1 MKIPGLKIIG
11 ILAMKELRDGLRNRW
26 IAAAIIVLGT
36 LALVLSL
43 LGSAPTGS
51 IKASAMD
58 ITVISLASLSVYL
71 IPLIALML
79 SFDALVGEFERGTM
93 MLLLTYPVKRW
104 QVIMGKFTGHVLI
117 LFIAIFAGYG
127 GAMLILAF
135 ASEGSFAANL
145 EGWQAYVSMMTS
157 SLALG
162 AIFIALGYLISVLV
176 KERATAAGAA
186 IGLWLVFVVLYDLLL
201 FGALIM
207 DKNQVISQ
215 QLLSML
221 MLISPTDTYRI
232 LNLSM
237 FEGVSQ
243 AAGIAGVA
251 SKAGLSNGLLIS
263 VMLLWIAAPL
273 AATLLFFQK
282 REL

>member
-1 MKIPGLKIIG
+1 MKMSGLKILG

-36 LALVLSL
+36 LALALSL

-58 ITVISLASLSVYL
+58 ISIISLASLSVYL

-93 MLLLTYPVKRW
+93 MLLLTYPVTRW
-104 QVIMGKFTGHVLI
+104 QVIMGKFLGHVLI

-127 GAMLILAF
+127 GAMLILIIF
-135 ASEGSFAANL
+135 TDASM
-145 EGWQAYVSMMTS
+145 EGWQAYLSMMAS
-157 SLALG
+157 SLVLG
-162 AIFIALGYLISVLV
+162 AIFIALGYLVSVMV
-176 KERATAAGAA
+176 KERATAAGTA
-186 IGLWLVFVVLYDLLL
+186 IGLWLVFVVLYDLIL
-201 FGALIM
+201 FGVLLADEGQLIG
-207 DKNQVISQ
+207 Q
-215 QLLSML
+215 QLFSML
-221 MLISPTDTYRI
+221 MLVSPTDTYRI

-237 FEGVSQ
+237 FDGVSH

-251 SKAGLSNGLLIS
+251 SEAGMSSTLLIT
-263 VMLLWIAAPL
+263 VLLLWIVAPL
-273 AATLLFFQK
+273 AATLLVFQK

>member
-1 MKIPGLKIIG
+1 MKMLLTLALKEI
-11 ILAMKELRDGLRNRW
+11 RDGLRNRW

-36 LALVLSL
+36 LALALSM

-51 IKASAMD
+51 IRASALD
-58 ITVISLASLSVYL
+58 VTVISLASLSVYL

-104 QVIMGKFTGHVLI
+104 QVIMGKFLGHLSI

-127 GAMLILAF
+127 GAIIIMILMN
-135 ASEGSFAANL
+135 EGITD
-145 EGWQAYVSMMTS
+145 GWQAYVIMMAS
-157 SLALG
+157 SLVLG
-162 AIFIALGYLISVLV
+162 AIFIALGYLVSVLV

-186 IGLWLVFVVLYDLLL
+186 IGLWLVFVVLYDLIL
-201 FGALIM
+201 FGALLL
-207 DKNQVISQ
+207 DKGQVISQ
-215 QLLSML
+215 QLFSAL

-232 LNLSM
+232 LNLSL

-251 SKAGLSNGLLIS
+251 SGAGLSGLLMLV
-263 VMLLWIAAPL
+263 VMLLWVIVPL
-273 AATLLFFQK
+273 AATLLVFQR

>member
-1 MKIPGLKIIG
+1 MRMSWLRLLG

-36 LALVLSL
+36 LALALSL

-51 IKASAMD
+51 VKVSAMD
-58 ITVISLASLSVYL
+58 ISVISLASLSVYL

-93 MLLLTYPVKRW
+93 MLLLTYPVTRW
-104 QVIMGKFTGHVLI
+104 QVIMGKFLGHVLI
-117 LFIAIFAGYG
+117 LFIAIFSGYG
-127 GAMLILAF
+127 GAMLIIIF
-135 ASEGSFAANL
+135 TTDASMA
-145 EGWQAYVSMMTS
+145 GWPAYVAMMTS
-157 SLALG
+157 SLVLG
-162 AIFIALGYLISVLV
+162 AIFIALGYLISVTV

-186 IGLWLVFVVLYDLLL
+186 IGLWLIFVVLYDLLL
-201 FGALIM
+201 FGVLLM
-207 DKNQVISQ
+207 DKGQLVNQ
-215 QLLSML
+215 QLFSVL

-232 LNLSM
+232 FNLSM

-251 SKAGLSNGLLIS
+251 SKAGIGSTQLIS
-263 VMLLWIAAPL
+263 VMLVWVVAPL
-273 AATLLFFQK
+273 AATLMLFQK

>member
-1 MKIPGLKIIG
+1 MKILW
-11 ILAMKELRDGLRNRW
+11 ILAFKELKDGLRNRW
-26 IAAAIIVLGT
+26 IAAAIIVLGG
-36 LALVLSL
+36 LALALSL

-51 IKASAMD
+51 IRASTLD
-58 ITVISLASLSVYL
+58 ISVISLASLSVYL

-93 MLLLTYPVKRW
+93 MLLLTYPVTRW
-104 QVIMGKFTGHVLI
+104 QVIMGKFLGHVMI

-127 GAMLILAF
+127 GAVIIMTLLTG
-135 ASEGSFAANL
+135 GSI
-145 EGWQAYVSMMTS
+145 EGWQAYASMMAS
-157 SLALG
+157 SLVLG
-162 AIFIALGYLISVLV
+162 SIFIALGYLVSVLV

-201 FGALIM
+201 FGALLV
-207 DKNQVISQ
+207 DEGQVISQ
-215 QLLSML
+215 QLFSVL

-232 LNLSM
+232 FNLSM

-251 SKAGLSNGLLIS
+251 SETGLSSTLMIS
-263 VMLLWIAAPL
+263 VMILWVSVPL
-273 AATLLFFQK
+273 AVTLLVFQR

>member
-1 MKIPGLKIIG
+1 MKMLWT
-11 ILAMKELRDGLRNRW
+11 LAMKELRDGLRNRW

-51 IKASAMD
+51 VKASAMD
-58 ITVISLASLSVYL
+58 ISVISLASLSVYL

-93 MLLLTYPVKRW
+93 MLLLTYPVTRW
-104 QVIMGKFTGHVLI
+104 QVIMGKFLGHVLI
-117 LFIAIFAGYG
+117 LFIAIFTGYG
-127 GAMLILAF
+127 GAMLF
-135 ASEGSFAANL
+135 VTFVNGASM
-145 EGWQAYVSMMTS
+145 EGWQAYVSMMAS
-157 SLALG
+157 SLLLG
-162 AIFIALGYLISVLV
+162 AIFIALGYLVSVSV
-176 KERATAAGAA
+176 KERATAAGTA

-201 FGALIM
+201 FGVLLVDEGQLIGQ
-207 DKNQVISQ
+207 KIF
-215 QLLSML
+215 SML
-221 MLISPTDTYRI
+221 MLASPTDTYRI

-237 FEGVSQ
+237 FDGVSQ

-251 SKAGLSNGLLIS
+251 SEAGLSSTLLVSIL
-263 VMLLWIAAPL
+263 LLWIAAPL
-273 AATLLFFQK
+273 AATLIVFQR

>member
-1 MKIPGLKIIG
+1 MKMLWT
-11 ILAMKELRDGLRNRW
+11 LAMKEIRDGLRNRW

-36 LALVLSL
+36 LALALSL

-51 IKASAMD
+51 IRASALD
-58 ITVISLASLSVYL
+58 VTVISLASLSVYL

-93 MLLLTYPVKRW
+93 MLLLTYPVRRW
-104 QVIMGKFTGHVLI
+104 QVIMGKFLGHLSI

-127 GAMLILAF
+127 GAIIIMILMN
-135 ASEGSFAANL
+135 EGITD
-145 EGWQAYVSMMTS
+145 GWQAYIVMMAS
-157 SLALG
+157 SLLLG
-162 AIFIALGYLISVLV
+162 AIFIALGYLVSVLV

-186 IGLWLVFVVLYDLLL
+186 IGLWLVFVVLYDLIL
-201 FGALIM
+201 FGALLLDEGQRIG
-207 DKNQVISQ
+207 Q
-215 QLLSML
+215 QLFSAL

-232 LNLSM
+232 LNLSL

-243 AAGIAGVA
+243 AAGIVGVA
-251 SKAGLSNGLLIS
+251 SGAGLSATLLLV
-263 VMLLWIAAPL
+263 VMLLWVIVPL
-273 AATLLFFQK
+273 VVTLLVFQR

>member
-1 MKIPGLKIIG
+1 MKMIW

-58 ITVISLASLSVYL
+58 ISVISLASLSVYL

-93 MLLLTYPVKRW
+93 MLLLTYPVTRW
-104 QVIMGKFTGHVLI
+104 QVIMGKFLGHVLI
-117 LFIAIFAGYG
+117 LCIAIFAGYG
-127 GAMLILAF
+127 GAMLIMTVVTD
-135 ASEGSFAANL
+135 ASMD
-145 EGWQAYVSMMTS
+145 GWQAYISMMIS
-157 SLALG
+157 SLLLG
-162 AIFIALGYLISVLV
+162 AIFIALGYLVSIFV
-176 KERATAAGAA
+176 KERATAAGTA

-201 FGALIM
+201 FGVLLI
-207 DKNQVISQ
+207 DEGQIIGQ
-215 QLLSML
+215 QLFSML
-221 MLISPTDTYRI
+221 MLVSPTDTYRI

-237 FEGVSQ
+237 FDGVSQ
-243 AAGIAGVA
+243 AAGIAGIA
-251 SKAGLSNGLLIS
+251 SEAGMSASLLIG
-263 VMLLWIAAPL
+263 VMLLWVVTPL
-273 AATLLFFQK
+273 AATLLIFQR